1 MDELTDEQL
10 VAQYRTAPAS
20 PVGKAA
26 LNSLFHR
33 NHTRV
38 AAWCYRF
45 TSDIDI
51 ASDLA
56 QEVFLKAFQRIDSF
70 RGDSKF
76 TTWIYIIA
84 RNHCMD
90 HLRSVTVSA
99 EYDVKELRDTLP
111 DPRIEDASD
120 RVERRQAER
129 LVRKLM
135 REALDDTESRVMT
148 LHYVEEMPLEAVTR
162 VLALG
167 NQSGAKAY
175 IVSARRKLSK
185 AVSAWKSERT
195 GGNGNAR

>member
-10 VAQYRTAPAS
+10 VAHYRLAPAS
-20 PVGKAA
+20 PAGQAS
-26 LNSLFHR
+26 LNRLFHR

-45 TSDIDI
+45 TSDINL

-56 QEVFLKAFQRIDSF
+56 QEVFLKAFQRLDSF

-90 HLRSVTVSA
+90 HLRSVTASA
-99 EYDVKELRDTLP
+99 EYEAAELP
-111 DPRIEDASD
+111 DALPDLRIEDAAEG
-120 RVERRQAER
+120 VERRQAEQ

-135 REALDDTESRVMT
+135 RETLNDTESRVMT
-148 LHYVEEMPLEAVTR
+148 LHYVEEMPLEKVTR
-162 VLALG
+162 VLALS

-185 AVSAWKSERT
+185 AVSLWKSERV
-195 GGNGNAR
+195 GNNK

>member
-1 MDELTDEQL
+1 MHDLVDEQL
-10 VAQYRTAPAS
+10 VALYRAAPGS
-20 PVGKAA
+20 PAGQAA
-26 LNSLFHR
+26 LNRLFHR

-45 TSDIDI
+45 TSDINI

-56 QEVFLKAFQRIDSF
+56 QEVFLKAFQRLDSF

-99 EYDVKELRDTLP
+99 EYDATELPDTLP
-111 DPRIEDASD
+111 DLRIEDASE
-120 RVERRQAER
+120 RVERRQAAG

-135 REALDDTESRVMT
+135 RETLDDTESRVMT
-148 LHYVEEMPLEAVTR
+148 LHYVEEMPLEMVTQ

-185 AVSAWKSERT
+185 AVSAWKSERV
-195 GGNGNAR
+195 GGSGHAR